1 MPQPRDVI
9 RDAARHAPMKL
20 SEFLQGK
27 WLGHP
32 LHAALVHV
40 PIGAWLVACAIDVAF
55 FADWI
60 AGPVPLR
67 LAQYA
72 VAFGLLGALISIPPG
87 LADWLQIKPD
97 KPAKKLGVYHMLLN
111 AASAALWGV
120 NFALRL
126 VHPDT
131 ITTSILLTSL
141 GGTALLFASAYIG
154 SLMVYDH
161 GIGVARFSK
170 KELRPRAVRAGSR
183 VPDES

>member
-1 MPQPRDVI
+1 
-9 RDAARHAPMKL
+9 MKL

-40 PIGAWLVACAIDVAF
+40 PVGAWVIACGIDIALR
-55 FADWI
+55 AGWI

-67 LAQYA
+67 LAHYA
-72 VAFGLLGALISIPPG
+72 VAFGLLGALIAVPPG

-97 KPAKKLGVYHMLLN
+97 KPAKKLGVYHLLLN
-111 AASAALWGV
+111 AVSAILWAV
-120 NFALRL
+120 NFTLRL
-126 VHPDT
+126 ASPDAL
-131 ITTSILLTSL
+131 TTPILLTSL
-141 GGTALLFASAYIG
+141 AGTALLFAGAYLG

-170 KELRPRAVRAGSR
+170 KELRQRAVRAGSR
-183 VPDES
+183 VPEES

>member
-1 MPQPRDVI
+1 
-9 RDAARHAPMKL
+9 MKL
-20 SEFLQGK
+20 SEILQGK

-40 PIGAWLVACAIDVAF
+40 PIGAWLIACAIDVVF
-55 FADWI
+55 FAGWI
-60 AGPVPLR
+60 TSPIALR

-72 VAFGLLGALISIPPG
+72 VAFGLLGALVAIPPG
-87 LADWLQIKPD
+87 LADWMQIKPD
-97 KPAKKLGVYHMLLN
+97 KPAKKLGVYHMLFN

-126 VHPDT
+126 DRPDA
-131 ITTSILLTSL
+131 ITAAILLTSL
-141 GGTALLFASAYIG
+141 GGTAFLFVSAYIG

-170 KELRPRAVRAGSR
+170 KELRQRAVRAGSR